1 MFASRN
7 TRVLEIPGES
17 GETATIRRLS
27 WKQLREARE
36 SVERKALL
44 QLKEMGGAAVLREL
58 RAGESATP
66 PAEPAAADP
75 FLQYDPEILLKHGI
89 TALSGVQR
97 ITADVLA
104 DLEAV
109 PAAWLAR
116 QIFEFSTSERTE
128 EQAKN
133 V

>member
-1 MFASRN
+1 
-7 TRVLEIPGES
+7 
-17 GETATIRRLS
+17 
-27 WKQLREARE
+27 
-36 SVERKALL
+36 L
-44 QLKEMGGAAVLREL
+44 QLKEMGGAAALREL

-75 FLQYDPEILLKHGI
+75 LSLYDAEILLKHGV
-89 TALSGVQR
+89 TALTGVQK

-104 DLEAV
+104 DLEAQ

-116 QIFEFSTSERTE
+116 QIFDFSTSERTE